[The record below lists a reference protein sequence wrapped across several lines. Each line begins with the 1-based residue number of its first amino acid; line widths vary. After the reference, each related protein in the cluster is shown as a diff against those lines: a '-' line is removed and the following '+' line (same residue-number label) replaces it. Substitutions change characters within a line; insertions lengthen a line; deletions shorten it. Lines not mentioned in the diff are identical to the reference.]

1 MSPGST
7 LMNPRKGSRD
17 LGRLVAP
24 ESELV
29 EQCADYL
36 PRILFLDFDIY
47 IIRGRF
53 LNPTP

>member
-7 LMNPRKGSRD
+7 LMNPRKGRRD

-36 PRILFLDFDIY
+36 PRILFQDLDIY
-47 IIRGRF
+47 IIRGTF
-53 LNPTP
+53 